1 MLLTEEQGLNLV
13 GRNVRILRRQL
24 RFSRPEVVLERANH
38 RISDTT
44 LARLEQGRPVRLGAI
59 VVIAEAL
66 GVTPG
71 SFFEPKS
78 GEFGNLSDCDEAGGA
93 DRV

>member
-1 MLLTEEQGLNLV
+1 M
-13 GRNVRILRRQL
+13 
-24 RFSRPEVVLERANH
+24 VVERANH

-44 LARLEQGRPVRLGAI
+44 LARLEQARPVRLGAI

-71 SFFEPKS
+71 SLFDPKL
-78 GEFGNLSDCDEAGGA
+78 GDFGNLSDCDKAGGV
-93 DRV
+93 DRL